1 MIEDKKGE
9 RKFTPAKKA
18 AGKKTIVVAKK
29 KAGKAITPLE
39 RGLLRKN
46 NGRVE
51 VPLVERRDDDTRAV
65 WEHKMVAKVEAIMF
79 QGFRTPHLI
88 AELAK
93 ISVPEAKKYIRA
105 VEAQWSVL
113 GSSVDPR
120 SARGEALANLEHL
133 ISQTWLRYNEAKKD
147 ANKKNNKGAHY
158 RADALLR
165 DLTSLQRQK
174 MELNGIGAHTANS
187 LLIAGGEADHPV
199 LQAIRKQEKLVGVA
213 AKFGHML
220 RKIRRRDDEALQKDF
235 GLSAEDLPSTH
246 RYDRAKSEVS
256 PITKL
261 KRKTA

>member
-1 MIEDKKGE
+1 MKKDE
-9 RKFTPAKKA
+9 LKFTPAKKK
-18 AGKKTIVVAKK
+18 AGRVIVTAKK
-29 KAGKAITPLE
+29 KAGRKITPFE
-39 RGLLRKN
+39 KGLLRKS

-51 VPLVERRDDDTRAV
+51 VPLVERREDDTRNT

-88 AELAK
+88 ADLAK
-93 ISVPEAKKYIRA
+93 ISLPEAKKHIRA

-120 SARGEALANLEHL
+120 SARGEALANLDHI
-133 ISQTWLRYNEAKKD
+133 ISQTWLRYNEAKKE
-147 ANKKNNKGAHY
+147 ALKKNNKGAHY

-199 LQAIRKQEKLVGVA
+199 LQAIRRQEKLVGVA

-220 RKIRRRDDEALQKDF
+220 RKIRRRDDAALQKDF
-235 GLSAEDLPSTH
+235 GLTNDELPSPH
-246 RYDRAKSEVS
+246 RYDKVVPR
-256 PITKL
+256 P
-261 KRKTA
+261 KTRSR